1 MCLCCDIVSLWQTVT
16 SVRLILP
23 SGPLTHTHVELIRN
37 NLIVCPLGSEVADSG
52 GSYLEQIR
60 QLSWGRRA
68 VLQSSNSLPAF
79 EGEIKKV
86 VNQKV
91 ISIQVCAQS
100 SRYPAHNRH
109 LSRRREANYKF
120 LPLLLVVLKSQGC
133 VDSYR
138 PNEFSDPKTRGKKT
152 KKKKTVY
159 LPPTAQFPKQHKD
172 CCLWGNIYSTSIYCC
187 VFLLIKLTETLTL
200 VFIVGLLLNF
210 SQLQKQ
216 YCKTKALSI
225 CVCGRSLPL

>member
-52 GSYLEQIR
+52 GSYLERIR

-152 KKKKTVY
+152 KKKNSLFTTHCTVSKTAQRLLFVREYILHQHLLLCFPSNKIDRNVDTCVYRWASVEFFTTAKTV
-159 LPPTAQFPKQHKD
+159 L
-172 CCLWGNIYSTSIYCC
+172 
-187 VFLLIKLTETLTL
+187 
-200 VFIVGLLLNF
+200 
-210 SQLQKQ
+210 
-216 YCKTKALSI
+216 
-225 CVCGRSLPL
+225 